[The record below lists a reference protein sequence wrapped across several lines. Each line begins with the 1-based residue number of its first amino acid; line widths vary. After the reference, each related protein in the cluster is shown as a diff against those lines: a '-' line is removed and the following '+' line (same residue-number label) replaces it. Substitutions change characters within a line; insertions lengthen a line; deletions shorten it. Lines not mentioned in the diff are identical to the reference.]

1 MLMGEWGGWRWM
13 RAAFR
18 LSATAVVTS
27 AFFALWI
34 LGMLVVGWHRNTAVR
49 WRSFHFRNWSRV
61 LLRLLRIEVVDSGE
75 SPEPPFLLVSNHL
88 SYIDIPVLA
97 SRVDAFFVAKSE
109 IAHWPVVG
117 TLCRAMGTIF
127 VDRESRRDVVRVLSE
142 LDQRLTEGHGV
153 VLFPEGTSTDDRW
166 LARAS
171 LSAVAPRCRRA
182 PRAPGDLCER
192 ALRNSAGG
200 RAGLRGGML
209 VGRDDLR
216 TARLGDDGPAWVSSA
231 PQFRRRE
238 NSSQGSKGTCDPV
251 PRRCSRLVADFG
263 CHLLMSM
270 TADSKPTCR

>member
-1 MLMGEWGGWRWM
+1 MLMGEWVGWRWM

-153 VLFPEGTSTDDRW
+153 VLFPEGTSTDGSHVRRFLPSLLDAA
-166 LARAS
+166 ARLERPVTCAS
-171 LSAVAPRCRRA
+171 VRYETPPGEEPASEAVCWW
-182 PRAPGDLCER
+182 
-192 ALRNSAGG
+192 
-200 RAGLRGGML
+200 GGMTFGPHVWAMMAL
-209 VGRDDLR
+209 PGFRAHLSFGDEKILHRDRKELAIRSRAAVVGLLPTLDA
-216 TARLGDDGPAWVSSA
+216 TSS
-231 PQFRRRE
+231 
-238 NSSQGSKGTCDPV
+238 
-251 PRRCSRLVADFG
+251 
-263 CHLLMSM
+263 
-270 TADSKPTCR
+270 CR